1 MSAHG
6 PVAAGGMNG
15 PEMVQDLAAKI
26 PGRPS
31 PRTLLF
37 FTVLVLI
44 GVVAFVAT
52 VISSPLRAWGAFLV
66 NTVFWTGVGASGVVL
81 ASAIRLSNGRW
92 ASGASRVAESLASF
106 LPVAL
111 VLLLVMFSFGAP
123 VVLPWVRNPN
133 PARAPYLNLPFLFVR
148 TLGGFLLL
156 WWLQRAYV
164 RTSLR
169 TDAYRLK
176 DHVVAELRPYYEK
189 LSAGWRGASAE
200 EAWQRHR
207 LSKLAP
213 AVVGAYAVVFT
224 LFAWDWIMT
233 LDQHWISTLFGWWV
247 FMGAFLSGVA
257 MTAVLLARVRAV
269 YRLEAYISTQQ
280 FWDMGKLVFAFSI
293 FWLYQFWSQ
302 YLVIWYGNLP
312 EETAFFRGRLG
323 SQFLMDKSGF
333 GTMFL
338 AQTWDLKYF
347 AERLREPYAVV
358 TLTVWA
364 CCWIVPFWVLLGQR
378 PKRTPAILGTVGA
391 VVMAGFWLERNILI
405 WPSLVP
411 NETFSWLGFVQIGIA
426 AGFLG
431 AFALVFLAFTCVFP
445 SLAVPRRS

>member
-302 YLVIWYGNLP
+302 YLVIWYGNLH
-312 EETAFFRGRLG
+312 EETGFVFRRFQAPWRPLTF
-323 SQFLMDKSGF
+323 SLLYLVFLTPFVGLMKAS
-333 GTMFL
+333 TKKNPL
-338 AQTWDLKYF
+338 TLS
-347 AERLREPYAVV
+347 LISLVV
-358 TLTVWA
+358 L
-364 CCWIVPFWVLLGQR
+364 
-378 PKRTPAILGTVGA
+378 VG
-391 VVMAGFWLERNILI
+391 MWLERFVLI
-405 WPSLVP
+405 MPSLKPTHVTLRLS
-411 NETFSWLGFVQIGIA
+411 EAGIALGFIGLFGLAIQR
-426 AGFLG
+426 FLVRHPMVRV
-431 AFALVFLAFTCVFP
+431 AEVLAHEELP
-445 SLAVPRRS
+445 EH